1 MFLAEVFQMGTSFV
15 QLYDLISMRIHLCGK
30 NLPKKKKKR
39 EKFFVNNILLMHW
52 VNTEKAVWK
61 EWYSKTIKCNLKQ
74 CKYFCVPVLR
84 LIWTLLKYLNRAG
97 EKHYTSVSVHT
108 LCSSI
113 WNKTVSKI
121 RLGREAAVRVC
132 SACVSQLMK
141 SWSELWNSI
150 AKLRASS
157 SLVCKE
163 RSYLNSIWYCAG
175 YSAE

>member
-39 EKFFVNNILLMHW
+39 EKIFVNNILLMHW

-74 CKYFCVPVLR
+74 CKYFCVPVLQGWFEHCWS
-84 LIWTLLKYLNRAG
+84 IST